1 MKFEASRTMVLV
13 LITTLTNCRFVLVV
27 VIGFV
32 LCVCTLGLNWFGYNP
47 SVHAVPPAPA
57 LVTRYR

>member
-1 MKFEASRTMVLV
+1 MVLV